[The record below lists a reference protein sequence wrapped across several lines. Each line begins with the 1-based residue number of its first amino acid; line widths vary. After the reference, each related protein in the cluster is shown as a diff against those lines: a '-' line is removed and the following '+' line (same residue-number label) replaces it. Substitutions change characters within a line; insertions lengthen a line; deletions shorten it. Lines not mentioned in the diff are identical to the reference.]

1 MKKTKGKAKDK
12 EAAIKVAR
20 KTSLPR
26 TKKPVDLGEVR
37 QEIARIVGTQAT
49 VIAQSVVDEGKK
61 GNLEPVKY
69 LFEMIGLYPAPDGPG
84 MNPGE
89 DSLVKR
95 LLQRLELP
103 ETAIAEAVKQEESN
117 AAAPAVEEPEPEKKV
132 EDEMNVSEAE

>member
-1 MKKTKGKAKDK
+1 
-12 EAAIKVAR
+12 
-20 KTSLPR
+20 
-26 TKKPVDLGEVR
+26 
-37 QEIARIVGTQAT
+37 
-49 VIAQSVVDEGKK
+49 
-61 GNLEPVKY
+61 
-69 LFEMIGLYPAPDGPG
+69 